1 MSASKPVAKRPRV
14 MNPQVSPVTRTES
27 VDLSASTV
35 EGKDLHIA
43 TTPVP
48 EGAMKAPAKTH
59 PKGHKVRKI
68 SEIWQMMD
76 ASNPYLRLTDTLA
89 LNDVW
94 VQPVSCVP
102 AKGTFVSVAFIE
114 IVNAPHIRFRNCEHQ
129 MSTDDLLKILYLN
142 ECVQWDMQEEEHI
155 AYDKWFDS
163 KCAACIKEKGAD
175 EGCKQSTICNFI
187 LTEDPEF
194 PTFYPA
200 LLKSRF
206 GMFFR
211 KSCIHTYQNDVDEVK
226 EKLINPSMVKNCA
239 IKGTFEYVWE
249 ARLILLPDK
258 WFSTSQASFVKMD
271 DGEMPESQAI

>member
-1 MSASKPVAKRPRV
+1 MKLKSHVQNVVLNLLRKSPKRAK
-14 MNPQVSPVTRTES
+14 S
-27 VDLSASTV
+27 STV
-35 EGKDLHIA
+35 APIIPSVTLLLPVFPLVR
-43 TTPVP
+43 PVP
-48 EGAMKAPAKTH
+48 S
-59 PKGHKVRKI
+59 VVDF
-68 SEIWQMMD
+68 W
-76 ASNPYLRLTDTLA
+76 LR
-89 LNDVW
+89 V
-94 VQPVSCVP
+94 
-102 AKGTFVSVAFIE
+102 
-114 IVNAPHIRFRNCEHQ
+114 
-129 MSTDDLLKILYLN
+129 
-142 ECVQWDMQEEEHI
+142 QEEEHI